1 MDSIEKLIEWTKKNQ
16 WIWLLLGLAIL
27 ALVVAFLASD
37 NVKVVDKVDKL
48 QKHSTDT
55 YPTRNL
61 DSVRYIVV
69 HHSAS
74 KTHKAEDFARW
85 HVEERDWAGIGYHE
99 VIEKDGLVC
108 ITQRYKTRSNHVKNN
123 NTASIG
129 ICLSGNFQYEEPTK
143 AQLKSLDS
151 RIKSIR
157 KKFPQ
162 SLEVKGHKDLQ
173 PSTSCC
179 GDYLYNYIKN
189 KYS

>member
-1 MDSIEKLIEWTKKNQ
+1 MNTVQQIIDWTKKNQ

-27 ALVVAFLASD
+27 ALVIAFVSSK
-37 NVKVVDKVDKL
+37 VKVIDKVDSL
-48 QKHSTDT
+48 QKHPSKT

-85 HVEERDWAGIGYHE
+85 HVEQRNWAGIGYHE
-99 VIEKDGLVC
+99 VIEKDGTVC
-108 ITQRYKTRSNHVKNN
+108 LANRYETRSNHVKNN

-129 ICLSGNFQYEEPTK
+129 ICLSGNFEEEEPTK

-151 RIKSIR
+151 RIKHIR
-157 KKFPQ
+157 RQFAQK
-162 SLEVKGHKDLQ
+162 LEVKGHRDLQ
-173 PSTSCC
+173 TSTACC
-179 GDYLYNYIKN
+179 GDFLYNYIKN